1 MDICTLKVTLTDWQA
16 RTRGYPYRVLAVPAD
31 TTLYDLA
38 YQINESFGFNFDH
51 AFGFFDNLKNPWRA
65 SEQYELFNDGELEDE
80 GEMVLAEL
88 EEELEEL
95 TKEEIAQVDAL
106 SELPPDEAKKKL
118 IEMSLKDVPPEDR
131 AMAQF
136 FLENMLDE
144 VLDDALGD
152 EDGAV
157 PKGVKSIAVG
167 QAFGK
172 GKKLLYLFDYGDE
185 WRFIVE
191 CKKIEEGDSGKYPR
205 VLESKGE
212 APEQYPDYDED
223 VEEDDDDEG
232 EERVAYKITEHGLE
246 PLVIPKTKKGKS

>member
-1 MDICTLKVTLTDWQA
+1 MDIYTLKVTLTDWEG
-16 RTRGYPYRVLAVPAD
+16 RTRGHPYRILAVPAD
-31 TTLYDLA
+31 TSLYDLA
-38 YQINESFGFNFDH
+38 FEINESFEFEFDH

-65 SEQYELFNDGELEDE
+65 SEQYELFNDSEEDDE
-80 GEMVLAEL
+80 SDEILAEL

-95 TKEEIAQVDAL
+95 TEEEIAEVDAL

-118 IEMSLKDVPPEDR
+118 IGMSLKDVPPEDK

-144 VLDDALGD
+144 VLDDALTH
-152 EDGAV
+152 EDGAA
-157 PKGVKSIAVG
+157 PQGVRSVAVSEVF
-167 QAFGK
+167 AK

-191 CKKIEEGDSGKYPR
+191 CKKIEASDGGNYPR

-223 VEEDDDDEG
+223 DNDEDDEDG
-232 EERVAYKITEHGLE
+232 EERIGYKITPNGLE
-246 PLVIPKTKKGKS
+246 PIAIPKRQKPKS